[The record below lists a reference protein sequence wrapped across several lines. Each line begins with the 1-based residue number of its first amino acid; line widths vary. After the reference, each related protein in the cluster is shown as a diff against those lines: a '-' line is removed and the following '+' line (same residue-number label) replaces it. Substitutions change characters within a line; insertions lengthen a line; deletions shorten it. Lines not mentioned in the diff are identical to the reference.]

1 MDYFKDGQ
9 EFAQK
14 YVWNKFKN
22 SWVTLVGGLATVA
35 MPIGVALAD
44 LPGVFQV
51 FTLIPLAAVASSFY
65 WYKIANAEKYAKEG
79 AEIFQEHYK
88 EKKIEALMQ
97 EYRSI
102 SFHNSASDRKLKNDL
117 LKVFND
123 FLRSINEQAI
133 ISDIFKSSSI
143 HKAEDAFKSGV
154 TLLSEMKD
162 ITALLDYTSL
172 SKLNKDLD
180 KAKSKEDKKFINEK
194 IELYNKNEATM
205 DELRVSL
212 KELIHS
218 FEVSK
223 LNLAHATSSFESKN
237 DVNEKM
243 KSMVA
248 AMDAAKRVQQR
259 VKNLGSEKDYT
270 MYDKII
276 EKGK

>member
-102 SFHNSASDRKLKNDL
+102 SFTNSASDRKLKNDL

-162 ITALLDYTSL
+162 VSSLLADTSYE
-172 SKLNKDLD
+172 KLNKELS
-180 KAKSKEDKKFINEK
+180 KAKDKDKKFIDEKMNLYLENEV
-194 IELYNKNEATM
+194 IM
-205 DELRVSL
+205 DKLRVSL